1 MTKPI
6 SENSSLNISLP
17 MLVQAVGFI
26 GAMIWGFGE
35 LNGRISFLEYQVKMN
50 EEHIITI
57 EEEAAVNQDAEI
69 PADIRQDER
78 INFLEKEVVRLR
90 NKKGNNNG
98 KTK

>member
-1 MTKPI
+1 
-6 SENSSLNISLP
+6 